1 MSEKVYK
8 KISVVGISRESYEK
22 AIQHAITETSTTIHG
37 LSWFEVK
44 ELRGAILP
52 DGAVEYQATI
62 EIGFRVER

>member
-8 KISVVGISRESYEK
+8 KISVVGVSRESYEK
-22 AIQHAITETSTTIHG
+22 AIQGAIKETATTIHG

-44 ELRGAILP
+44 ELRGAVAA
-52 DGAVEYQATI
+52 DGTVEYQATI